1 MADPKQSPLDI
12 LVLVTPSFN
21 LAATSAFIDPF
32 RAANYL
38 EGRTCFRWTIAAL
51 AGTSCLASNGL
62 QLGTRSLASIKSRPY
77 DVVVVSASW
86 TPEAARTPQLLAAL
100 RRWARAGSMIGGL
113 DTGAFILA
121 DAGLLEGM
129 RATVHYEH
137 IDSFRE
143 LHPGIEVS
151 EDLFVFGGKRFTCA
165 GGIAASDMALHI
177 IRAHAGDAMANAAAR
192 YIFHPGLRA
201 AGTPQNPATSEPLG
215 SHVPESVRR
224 AIQLMEQ
231 HLENAVPIATL
242 AARTG
247 LSHRQLDRL
256 FRQFTSASRPSIYYR
271 DIRLDRARSL
281 DHPDRRCPCPRFR
294 MASGFLQPQVHF
306 SRAYKAALRL
316 GRPATD
322 RVEGRIPFEFRAWPM
337 HRSESARL
345 RRKHAHWFVQK

>member
-1 MADPKQSPLDI
+1 MADLKQSPLDI

-38 EGRTCFRWTIAAL
+38 EGRTCFRWTIAAI

-62 QLGTRSLASIKSRPY
+62 QFGTRSLASIKSRPY

-100 RRWARAGSMIGGL
+100 RRWARSGSMIGGL

-143 LHPGIEVS
+143 LHPGIDVS

-192 YIFHPGLRA
+192 YVFHPGLRPP
-201 AGTPQNPATSEPLG
+201 GTPQNPAAIEPLG

-224 AIQLMEQ
+224 VIAMMEQ
-231 HLENAVPIATL
+231 HLENAVAISTL

-247 LSHRQLDRL
+247 MSHRQLDRL
-256 FRQFTSASRPSIYYR
+256 FRRFVGKSPVAYYR

-281 DHPDRRCPCPRFR
+281 VTQTDMPMSEIS
-294 MASGFLQPQVHF
+294 MASGFASQVHF
-306 SRAYKAALRL
+306 SRAYRQRFGLAPR
-316 GRPATD
+316 TD

-337 HRSESARL
+337 HSNPR
-345 RRKHAHWFVQK
+345 